1 MRLMSTLLISLAVS
15 FSPAILADDNTAAGT
30 TESFIN
36 YVTIQPCTSWSY
48 DGAINGYKCNYH
60 SFRVDVPEYRDVQRL
75 ADLVDT
81 LERKIADLEERV
93 ARLENQ

>member
-1 MRLMSTLLISLAVS
+1 MRLMPRIFLGLAAV
-15 FSPAILADDNTAAGT
+15 FGTAVQADENDSVGTA
-30 TESFIN
+30 ESYIN

-48 DGAINGYKCNYH
+48 DGAISGYKCNYH

-75 ADLVDT
+75 ADLVGT
-81 LERKIADLEERV
+81 LERKIADLEARV